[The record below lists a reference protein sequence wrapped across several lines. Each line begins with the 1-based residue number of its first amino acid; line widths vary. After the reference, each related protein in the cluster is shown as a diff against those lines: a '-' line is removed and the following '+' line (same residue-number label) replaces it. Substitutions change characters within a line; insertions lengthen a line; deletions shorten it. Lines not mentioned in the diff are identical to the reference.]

1 VAFGFLAGTPLVLF
15 ALLSHKFIIFLTLL
29 IFAAIFLNFCTGPL
43 NAITQ
48 DIIAP
53 RMRATAVGITL
64 LVGHM
69 LGDAF
74 SPFFIGVL
82 DTKLHSLQQA
92 LLISIPTTFLLAG
105 ILCILGFRSVA
116 RDMQRMHIEE
126 IA

>member
-1 VAFGFLAGTPLVLF
+1 
-15 ALLSHKFIIFLTLL
+15 
-29 IFAAIFLNFCTGPL
+29 L